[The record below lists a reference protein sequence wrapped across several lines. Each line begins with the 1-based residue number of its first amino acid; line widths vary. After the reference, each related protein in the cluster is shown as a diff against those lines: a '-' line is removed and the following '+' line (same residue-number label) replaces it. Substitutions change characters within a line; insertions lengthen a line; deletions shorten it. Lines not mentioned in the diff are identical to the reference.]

1 MVIFVDETVCW
12 YKDSNIF
19 VLKSRYSYNFRTI
32 FPTVTF
38 FLTLIVNQLT
48 SQFACMVQHSSY
60 TWRWMQWGRKIAWQ
74 NLKWLETFCY
84 VFIKDKG
91 FSYFWWFFMKFKD
104 CFMKTLTL
112 WRLEAFFFDP
122 LVKIAHDLF
131 LIMISSLLLNEDYFK
146 SNCLPRNSQKPGL
159 FLFNSVASW
168 TVAMQM
174 KAINMANV
182 KWSISLVYSIPS
194 FVGRKLGIIV

>member
-84 VFIKDKG
+84 VFIEDKG

-104 CFMKTLTL
+104 CFLKTLTL

-146 SNCLPRNSQKPGL
+146 SNYLPRNSQKPGL

>member
-146 SNCLPRNSQKPGL
+146 SNYLPRNSQKPGL

>member
-1 MVIFVDETVCW
+1 MI
-12 YKDSNIF
+12 N
-19 VLKSRYSYNFRTI
+19 VLLLSFIIK
-32 FPTVTF
+32 
-38 FLTLIVNQLT
+38 QLT
-48 SQFACMVQHSSY
+48 MQFACMAQHSSY

-146 SNCLPRNSQKPGL
+146 SNYLPRNSQKPGL